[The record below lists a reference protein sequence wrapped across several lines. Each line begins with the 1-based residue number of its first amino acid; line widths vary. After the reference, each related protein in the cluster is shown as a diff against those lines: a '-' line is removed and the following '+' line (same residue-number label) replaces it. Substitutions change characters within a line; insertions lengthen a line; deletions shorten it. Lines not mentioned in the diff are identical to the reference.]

1 MGSFFQKIFNPKNE
15 INYLYFSFFLLF
27 LSMLSASHY
36 VCSEQPHY
44 GIALFFLL
52 YAVGQAFLEVCCF
65 ILIAYLLK
73 RWAPGWLFL
82 CYIGLSFLLM
92 LLHYTHFT
100 MVRLMDASLGYMF
113 KFLFGSG
120 LVHLIV
126 GFQALN
132 LNGTMIALVVGTFLF
147 IPIAGLGFY
156 WLTSQLIR
164 KRPLQLSL
172 FQIALALAS
181 VGTCLFL
188 LDLFAHPFLDRH
200 IHHKYKKTLPLGMTF
215 LSPVPNTLSLPL
227 PLALCRN
234 EKKIEIPAIA
244 VSHLPNVYLFVI
256 ETLRKDF
263 IDASIAPHLT
273 AFGNE
278 NIQFPH
284 SFSNSSA
291 TQSSWF
297 AIFHADHPLHWARMR
312 DEWTL
317 GSVPLRFLKE
327 LGYQTHVYSSADLRY
342 FNMDKLLF
350 GSKRELGG
358 TIEEYTFNRALEPCD
373 RDALAIETLK
383 KNLHRD
389 GHLYLIFLDATHS
402 EYSFPKDFPLKFTPI
417 AKEIDYLTIGPK
429 SPELEHIKNRYRNAI
444 HYIDHLMGDVF
455 STLKKENLWDD
466 AIIAITGDHGE
477 EFFEEGALFHGT
489 HINHYQ
495 TSVPIF
501 LKFPS
506 KDWVPQT
513 EEATHMDLFPS
524 ILHYLTKQSDFASL
538 FDGQSVFSLN
548 RWPYR
553 LAVLQNGPNTPTE
566 FSIQRSDLKLH
577 ARIIDP
583 SQLEILELQGSLQPD
598 TLAPLFKK
606 M

>member
-1 MGSFFQKIFNPKNE
+1 MSSFFQKIFNPKNE

-27 LSMLSASHY
+27 LSLLSASHY
-36 VCSEQPHY
+36 LCWEQPHY

-52 YAVGQAFLEVCCF
+52 YALGQAFLEVCCF
-65 ILIAYLLK
+65 ILIAYSLK
-73 RWAPGWLFL
+73 RWAPRWAFL
-82 CYIGLSFLLM
+82 CFIGISFLLM

-100 MVRLMDASLGYMF
+100 MVRLMDASLGYIF

-120 LVHLIV
+120 IVHLIV

-132 LNGTMIALVVGTFLF
+132 MNGTMIALVVGTFLL

-156 WLTSQLIR
+156 WLTSHLIR

-181 VGTCLFL
+181 VGTSLFL
-188 LDLFAHPFLDRH
+188 LDLFAPPFLTRH
-200 IHHKYKKTLPLGMTF
+200 IHHKYRKTLPLGMTF
-215 LSPVPNTLSLPL
+215 LSPMPNTFLLPA
-227 PLALCRN
+227 PLTPFRD
-234 EKKIEIPAIA
+234 EKQIDIPKIAA
-244 VSHLPNVYLFVI
+244 AHLPNIYFFVI
-256 ETLRKDF
+256 ETLRKDYVN
-263 IDASIAPHLT
+263 ASTAPHLS
-273 AFGNE
+273 AFGADH
-278 NIQFPH
+278 IQFPH
-284 SFSNSSA
+284 SFSNASS

-297 AIFHADHPLHWARMR
+297 AIFHADVPLHWARMR
-312 DEWTL
+312 DAWEK
-317 GSVPLRFLKE
+317 GSVPLRFLKH
-327 LGYQTHVYSSADLRY
+327 LGYKIHIYSSADLRY

-350 GSKRELGG
+350 GSKRELGDI
-358 TIEEYTFNRALEPCD
+358 IEEYTFNRTLEPCE
-373 RDALAIETLK
+373 RDMLAIETLK
-383 KNLHRD
+383 KNLARE

-402 EYSFPKDFPLKFTPI
+402 EYSFPKDFPLKFEPI
-417 AKEIDYLTIGPK
+417 AKEIDYLTISPK

-444 HYIDHLMGDVF
+444 HYVDSLMGGF
-455 STLKKENLWDD
+455 FTALKTEKLWDD

-489 HINHYQ
+489 HINSYQ

-506 KDWVPQT
+506 KDWIPQT
-513 EEATHMDLFPS
+513 QEATHMDLFPS
-524 ILHYLTKQSDFASL
+524 ILHYLTKQSDFSSL

-553 LAVLQNGPNTPTE
+553 IAVLQNGPDTPTE

-577 ARIIDP
+577 ARVIDP
-583 SQLEILELQGSLQPD
+583 TQIEILELQGMLKPD
-598 TLAPLFKK
+598 IFVPLIKK
-606 M
+606 I